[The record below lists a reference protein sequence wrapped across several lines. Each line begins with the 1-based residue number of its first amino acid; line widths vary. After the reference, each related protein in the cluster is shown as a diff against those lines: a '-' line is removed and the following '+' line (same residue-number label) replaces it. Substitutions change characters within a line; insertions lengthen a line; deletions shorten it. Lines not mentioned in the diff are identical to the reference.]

1 VVVGYNYSCPNGG
14 SLSGSTCTLSAS
26 IA

>member
-1 VVVGYNYSCPNGG
+1 VVVGYDYSCPNGG
-14 SLSGSTCTLSAS
+14 SLSGSTCTTGAS